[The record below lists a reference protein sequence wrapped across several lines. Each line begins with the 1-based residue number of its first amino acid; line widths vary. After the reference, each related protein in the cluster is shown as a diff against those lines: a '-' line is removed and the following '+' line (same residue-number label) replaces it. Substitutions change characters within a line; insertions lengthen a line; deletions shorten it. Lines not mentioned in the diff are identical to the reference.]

1 MKDAVHHLKR
11 VQKKVIQES
20 RKSSGGAK
28 PLVQEGLNNNHT
40 VLAED
45 NSAIM
50 RFEKRADTNH
60 RVPRLRNNRSM
71 IH

>member
-1 MKDAVHHLKR
+1 MKDAAHHLKR
-11 VQKKVIQES
+11 VQKKIIQEA

-28 PLVQEGLNNNHT
+28 PFAKEGINNNTH
-40 VLAED
+40 LAEE
-45 NSAIM
+45 NSNVI
-50 RFEKRADTNH
+50 RFEKRVNTNH